1 MKKTILKIV
10 SAIIIC
16 LIFIFAFNTKMANV
30 NDMIT
35 YDFDDETILEL
46 SILNEGDNI
55 NNKYTTYITINND
68 NTGSIEMWP
77 YDERISTYPEISFEI
92 NENAIRELKDILNR
106 YEIKE
111 ENSSKEFENNIK
123 GDIVLT
129 IYANTISYRFS
140 NNSDDEN
147 FNFIFK
153 YIKDLVPKE
162 IQKEYEEKVELFFES

>member
-1 MKKTILKIV
+1 MKKTIFKIV
-10 SAIIIC
+10 SAIVIC
-16 LIFIFAFNTKMANV
+16 LIFIFAFNTKIANV

-46 SILNEGDNI
+46 SILNKGDSI
-55 NNKYTTYITINND
+55 NDKYTTYITINND

-77 YDERISTYPEISFEI
+77 YDEKMSSYPEISFKI
-92 NENAIRELKDILNR
+92 DKNDIRELKDILNR

-111 ENSSKEFENNIK
+111 ENSSNKFENNIK
-123 GDIVLT
+123 GDIALT

-140 NNSDDEN
+140 NNLDDEN

-153 YIKDLVPKE
+153 YIKDLVPE
-162 IQKEYEEKVELFFES
+162 EVQKEYDKKVKSFLES